1 MAYYATGDPINME
14 IITQVKYSFDRSENI
29 SIDFDPLTFLIPISF
44 VRRSVINEESP
55 IRPRHEMMIAR
66 NEE

>member
-1 MAYYATGDPINME
+1 MAYQATGHAIIIE
-14 IITQVKYSFDRSENI
+14 IITHIIYSPDNNVNI
-29 SIDFDPLTFLIPISF
+29 SLDFAPLIFLIPISF

-55 IRPRHEMMIAR
+55 KRPRHEMKIAR